1 MPRCVNSNAPK
12 PAAADAQALPADL
25 ARFLREE
32 LGDDVPAGGTWDVT
46 GKLWRWQ
53 GKAKDGTPSSMSWFF
68 ITIDG
73 PVAEAIRAAS
83 PGRTAAW
90 GSVYVSVSIG
100 ATTWRTSLFPSKE
113 VSGYL
118 LPVKAAVRKA
128 ERIAEGDAVAVQLTL
143 G

>member
-1 MPRCVNSNAPK
+1 MPQCVNENAPK
-12 PAAADAQALPADL
+12 HSTAEAQALPAEL

-32 LGDDVPAGGTWDVT
+32 LGGDAPAGGTWDVT

-53 GKAKDGTPSSMSWFF
+53 GKAKDGAPSPVSWFF

-73 PVAEAIRAAS
+73 AVAEAIRAAS

-90 GSVYVSVSIG
+90 GSVYVSVTIG
-100 ATTWRTSLFPSKE
+100 ATSWRTSLFPSKD
-113 VSGYL
+113 VGGYL

-128 ERIAEGDAVAVQLTL
+128 ERLEEGSEAQVLIEI
-143 G
+143 

>member
-1 MPRCVNSNAPK
+1 M
-12 PAAADAQALPADL
+12 PADL

-32 LGDDVPAGGTWDVT
+32 LGSDSPAGGVWDVA

-53 GKAKDGTPSSMSWFF
+53 GNAKDGGPSPVSWFF
-68 ITIDG
+68 VTIDG

-90 GSVYVSVSIG
+90 GSVYVVVTVG
-100 ATTWRTSLFPSKE
+100 ATTWRTSLFPSKN

-118 LPVKAAVRKA
+118 LPVKATVRKA
-128 ERIAEGDAVAVQLTL
+128 EGLTEGDDLCVRIAV
-143 G
+143 

>member
-1 MPRCVNSNAPK
+1 M
-12 PAAADAQALPADL
+12 PADL

-32 LGDDVPAGGTWDVT
+32 LGAEAPAGGTWDVT
-46 GKLWRWQ
+46 ATLWRWQ

-68 ITIDG
+68 LTIDG

-90 GSVYVSVSIG
+90 GSVYVSATIG

-113 VSGYL
+113 VSGYI

-128 ERIAEGDAVAVQLTL
+128 ERIVEGDTVGVTL
-143 G
+143 AI

>member
-1 MPRCVNSNAPK
+1 MSSTRPK
-12 PAAADAQALPADL
+12 RPAADAQALPADL
-25 ARFLREE
+25 ARFLRDE
-32 LGDDVPAGGTWDVT
+32 LGDAAPDGGSWDVK

-53 GKAKDGTPSSMSWFF
+53 SKAKDGAPSPVAWFF

-90 GSVYVSVSIG
+90 GSVYVSATIG
-100 ATTWRTSLFPSKE
+100 ATSWRTSLFPSKE
-113 VSGYL
+113 VGGYM

-128 ERIAEGDAVAVQLTL
+128 ERLTEGDIVLMSITI
-143 G
+143 

>member
-1 MPRCVNSNAPK
+1 VSKNAPK

-32 LGDDVPAGGTWDVT
+32 LGDEAPTGGEWDVT
-46 GKLWRWQ
+46 GTLWRWQ

-73 PVAEAIRAAS
+73 AIAEAIRAAS

-90 GSVYVSVSIG
+90 GSVYVAVTIG
-100 ATTWRTSLFPSKE
+100 ATSWRTSLFPSKE

-128 ERIAEGDAVAVQLTL
+128 ERLAEGEAAKVRLTI
-143 G
+143 

>member
-1 MPRCVNSNAPK
+1 M
-12 PAAADAQALPADL
+12 PADL
-25 ARFLREE
+25 VRFLREE
-32 LGDDVPAGGTWDVT
+32 LGGDAPAGGSWDIT

-53 GKAKDGTPSSMSWFF
+53 GKAKDGTPSPVSWFF

-73 PVAEAIRAAS
+73 TVAEAIRAAS

-90 GSVYVSVSIG
+90 GSVYVSVTIG
-100 ATTWRTSLFPSKE
+100 ATNWRTSLFPSKE

-128 ERIAEGDAVAVQLTL
+128 ERIVEGDAVKVRVAI
-143 G
+143 